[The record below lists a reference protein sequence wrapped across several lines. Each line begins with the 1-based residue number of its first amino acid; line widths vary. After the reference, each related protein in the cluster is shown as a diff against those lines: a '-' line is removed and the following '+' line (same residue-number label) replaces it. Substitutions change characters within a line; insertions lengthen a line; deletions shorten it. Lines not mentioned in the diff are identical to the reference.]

1 MMSVTEWQIGSSW
14 FCSFLGLHTI
24 TTIMLAKFCGPLFA
38 HSDGLILWIFWQS
51 TFMALIAFSSCIPSI
66 ISPFAGTAT
75 RTTLIGLMILLTGY
89 FMAQAV
95 SLEDGSSTML
105 RVISLHPAAAFSYGV
120 QELGR
125 LEDAGVGANWSSFA
139 RTDSPSGFTTLSA
152 VLYLLADCVVWAVL
166 SWYCNRVIAASD
178 DGYTLP
184 CTFPFHKSYWI
195 KQSISQHQPFKYAAA
210 NTDFA
215 EEDIPIEPVSEAL
228 AQQAEAG
235 KSVEIHN
242 LRKVFATKL
251 GSSITAVH
259 GLSLSLHKGQ
269 ISALLGPNG
278 LSSNVVYFVT
288 ILFSILLYYNL
299 TSFWFLPGQ
308 GAEKVLRLAC

>member
-1 MMSVTEWQIGSSW
+1 MISYIALERETGQKEFLKMMSVTEWQMESSW

-24 TTIMLAKFCGPLFA
+24 TTILLAKFCGPLFA
-38 HSDGLILWIFWQS
+38 HSNRLILWIFWQS

-95 SLEDGSSTML
+95 SLEEGSSTML

-139 RTDSPSGFTTLSA
+139 TTDSPSGFTTLTA
-152 VLYLLADCVVWAVL
+152 VLYLLTDCVVWTVL

-178 DGYTLP
+178 YGYALP
-184 CTFPFHKSYWI
+184 WTFPFRKSYWI
-195 KQSISQHQPFKYAAA
+195 QQSISQPLSFKYAAA
-210 NTDFA
+210 NNDFA

-242 LRKVFATKL
+242 LRKVFSTKT
-251 GSSITAVH
+251 GSCITAVD
-259 GLSLSLHKGQ
+259 GVNLSLHQGQ

-278 LSSNVVYFVT
+278 MSSNVVVV
-288 ILFSILLYYNL
+288 IVLFHSLLKTSIN
-299 TSFWFLPGQ
+299 
-308 GAEKVLRLAC
+308 